1 MRVKVKSGCT
11 GFIHGKLHAE
21 GVEFDLKGHAFSDK
35 WMEKVEAEKPA
46 KATRT
51 RKAKQ
56 ELDPEIPDS
65 QAE

>member
-11 GFIHGKLHAE
+11 GFIHGKLLAE
-21 GVEFDLKGHAFSDK
+21 GVEFDLEGHAFSDN
-35 WMEKVEAEKPA
+35 WMEKVKTEKPV